1 MVPRIP
7 YLPALDGLRAIALM
21 AVLAF
26 HGGLP
31 FVDGGYLPLTSF
43 FVLSGFLITALLLS
57 ERARTGGNGLARFWE
72 RRVRRLVPAA
82 ILGIALVAV
91 YLRFGTS
98 LHSPTAGGDVA
109 SSMVWMTNWRFIL
122 SSQPY
127 ADAFTDPSPVQH
139 YWSLAV
145 EEQFYIVL
153 PLIFLVTMTLGRGRR
168 WLLGATAGLLAVAST
183 LWMAYLHQP
192 GDEPLRVYFGTDT
205 RAAELLI
212 GVVLAV
218 LLVDR
223 QGALREL
230 RGRGALAL
238 QAGGVV
244 ALVVSVVSWSLV
256 AEYDDRL
263 YEGGLAGIALLAAVV
278 VAAATQDRSAVSW
291 LLAWRP
297 LVWIGRLS
305 YGIYLYHWPIFLWVD
320 EGATGLSSVALFA
333 VRMAIT
339 IPLAWASLRY
349 VETPIREG
357 RMPVRIGAV
366 GWANASVAATAL
378 VFVAIGTA
386 NLPSITLTAGAQ
398 EGELPPPPPVVDVMP
413 PPTTVAPT
421 TTAAP
426 TTTVPS
432 TSNPVAVVAATTP
445 TSPPTTAPPTTAAP
459 APTTTAPPPPPVRV
473 MVVGDSVAANL
484 ATGLKALQAD
494 GTVVVDDASIL
505 GCTYSR
511 GGVRHPEAADWPVP
525 EACGWWATPTFRD
538 RVATFQPDVIVSHI
552 GLNEMYDRSHPNWA
566 DRKSPGDPVLDDF
579 IRSEWVGAANA
590 FTASGVETLWLNPPC
605 IDADRYPGRLD
616 NEEAAKRIGH
626 INSVYVPH
634 VESRA
639 SVRVVDF
646 FHHLCANGFSDEVHG
661 VANAR
666 PDGFHLS
673 DEAATAVARA
683 WLGPMV
689 LAAAGR

>member
-1 MVPRIP
+1 M
-7 YLPALDGLRAIALM
+7 PALDGLRAIALL

-57 ERARTGGNGLARFWE
+57 ERERTGGNGLARFWE
-72 RRVRRLVPAA
+72 RRARRLVPAA
-82 ILGIALVAV
+82 ILGIALVAL
-91 YLRFGTS
+91 YLRFGST
-98 LHSPTAGGDVA
+98 LRSPTAGGDVA

-153 PLIFLVTMTLGRGRR
+153 PLVFLATMALGRGRR
-168 WLLGATAGLLAVAST
+168 WLLGLTAGGLAIAST
-183 LWMAYLHQP
+183 MWMAHLHQP

-205 RAAELLI
+205 RAAELLV

-223 QGALREL
+223 RGALRTL
-230 RGRGALAL
+230 GGGGARAL
-238 QAGGVV
+238 QVGGAV
-244 ALVVSVVSWSLV
+244 ALVASVASWSMV

-278 VAAATQDRSAVSW
+278 VAAATQERSAVGW

-320 EGATGLSSVALFA
+320 EGATGLSSVPLFA
-333 VRMAIT
+333 LRMAIT
-339 IPLAWASLRY
+339 VPLAWASLRF

-398 EGELPPPPPVVDVMP
+398 EGELPPPPPVVDV
-413 PPTTVAPT
+413 TSPT
-421 TTAAP
+421 TTTTTATTTTAVP
-426 TTTVPS
+426 TTTVPP
-432 TSNPVAVVAATTP
+432 TSEPVEVVAATSP
-445 TSPPTTAPPTTAAP
+445 TTTAPPTTAAP
-459 APTTTAPPPPPVRV
+459 APPPTAPPPPPPPVRV

-484 ATGLKALQAD
+484 ATGLKALEAD
-494 GTVVVDDASIL
+494 GTMVIDDASIL

-538 RVATFQPDVIVSHI
+538 RVASFRPDVIVSHI
-552 GLNEMYDRSHPNWA
+552 GLNEMYDRSHPNWEGRRA
-566 DRKSPGDPVLDDF
+566 LGDPVLDGF

-590 FTASGVETLWLNPPC
+590 FTASGARTLWLTPPC
-605 IDADRYPGRLD
+605 IDADRYPGRLG
-616 NEEAAKRIGH
+616 NEEAAQRIGH
-626 INSVYVPH
+626 INATYVPH
-634 VESRA
+634 VAART
-639 SVRVVDF
+639 SVQVVDF
-646 FHHLCANGFSDEVHG
+646 FQHLCANGFTDEIDG
-661 VANAR
+661 VGNAR

-673 DEAATAVARA
+673 DEAATAVARS